1 MRLLL
6 DTATFL
12 WLAADSPKLS
22 DPARE
27 LFERPD
33 NEVFLSSVSAWEIA
47 VKHALGNLPLP
58 DPPEVFVPKTREEML
73 VRSLPLDET
82 ATLYLPKLPTHHRDP
97 FDRMLICQAIAEG
110 LILVTSDPAIARYP
124 VRTIW

>member
-6 DTATFL
+6 DTSTFL
-12 WLAADSPKLS
+12 WLASDSPKLS
-22 DPARE
+22 ATARE
-27 LFERPD
+27 IFERPD

-58 DPPEVFVPKTREEML
+58 DPPEVFVPEIRRQML
-73 VRSLPLDET
+73 VQSLPLEEE
-82 ATLYLPKLPTHHRDP
+82 ATLYLSKLPAHHRDP

-110 LILVTSDPAIARYP
+110 MILVTSDEAISRYP

>member
-6 DTATFL
+6 DTSTFL

-22 DPARE
+22 DTARE
-27 LFERPD
+27 VFERPD

-47 VKHALGNLPLP
+47 VKHALGKLPLP
-58 DPPEVFVPKTREEML
+58 DPPEIFVPETRKKML
-73 VRSLPLDET
+73 VQSLPLDES
-82 ATLYLPKLPTHHRDP
+82 ATLYLSKLPAHHRDP

-110 LILVTSDPAIARYP
+110 LILVTPDVAVTRYP
-124 VRTIW
+124 VRTVW